1 MGWPV
6 SHCSPVQ
13 WVWGCTGDHPEH
25 KVQVLCVGW
34 AHLLDCQILWF
45 GLVLVQRDLA
55 ARGLESSTAPG
66 TWVQR
71 RVKEESCH
79 ALMHAGFH
87 WPQLPFEVSVLPA
100 CSPAAPWGQRSC
112 WAARVTP
119 LCPSWS
125 RCSAPCFQVAHLCV
139 QLPHA
144 SFIKEVAGEIHTPGT
159 EQAPPGSLAS
169 SIIYQFLCRG
179 RSLISEDVV

>member
-71 RVKEESCH
+71 RVKEGSTN
-79 ALMHAGFH
+79 
-87 WPQLPFEVSVLPA
+87 
-100 CSPAAPWGQRSC
+100 
-112 WAARVTP
+112 AR
-119 LCPSWS
+119 
-125 RCSAPCFQVAHLCV
+125 R
-139 QLPHA
+139 
-144 SFIKEVAGEIHTPGT
+144 I
-159 EQAPPGSLAS
+159 SLAS
-169 SIIYQFLCRG
+169 VAFWGFCAACLLSRSSLRAEELLGCTCDSTVSFVEPVFSALLSGCASLCSASPCIFHKGSGGWNPYPWYRA
-179 RSLISEDVV
+179 SSPW